1 MSRADPR
8 AGILAFL
15 GATALVLIALVVFAR
30 FPTIIA
36 RGREYRAEFTSVA
49 GLSLGDDVR
58 YGGLPVGTI
67 TSLQLAPNDPT
78 RLLVKF
84 RVKRS
89 TPVKTDTRATITQ
102 LGLLGEPYLNLQPGS
117 RDAPV
122 LPAGSLVPSENTLN
136 VQDAL
141 SRLAGFLDRAD
152 TLLKLVER
160 ASHGGQL
167 ERLDRTL
174 VRIESLVETTT
185 RGSEQVFGQMD
196 RASARLTGVL
206 DRTERLISAV
216 DTTFRAAGPG
226 LSSTQREAS
235 AALRELRVL
244 LADTR
249 DALQQG
255 GGLEELVRNLSVTS
269 ENMAKLTSRLEQD
282 PTSVL
287 RRRATPKKTTGPALR
302 D

>member
-1 MSRADPR
+1 MSRPDPR

-36 RGREYRAEFTSVA
+36 RGREYRALFTSVA

-67 TSLQLAPNDPT
+67 TSLELAPDDPT
-78 RLLVKF
+78 RLLVTF

-117 RDAPV
+117 RDAAV
-122 LPAGSLVPSENTLN
+122 LPAGSMVPSENTLN

-141 SRLAGFLDRAD
+141 SRLAGFFDRAD
-152 TLLKLVER
+152 TLLQLVER
-160 ASHGGQL
+160 ASRGGSF

-174 VRIESLVETTT
+174 ARVETLVETTSK
-185 RGSEQVFGQMD
+185 GSEQVFGQLD
-196 RASARLTGVL
+196 RATTRMTSLL
-206 DRTERLISAV
+206 DRTDRLVSSV
-216 DTTFRAAGPG
+216 DTTLRTAGPG
-226 LSSTQREAS
+226 LSTTQREAT

-255 GGLEELVRNLSVTS
+255 GGLEQLVHNLSVTS

-287 RRRATPKKTTGPALR
+287 RRRATPKKTAGPALR